1 MTANYRERSMRLLL
15 TCGLDV
21 NAAGGSFHETRGHV
35 VLGVLLREPG
45 VLVAHQPVL
54 QHGSLL
60 GLQTINRR
68 CFHNHR
74 DGPYTM
80 ITNMPVP
87 YDLCIGVPIS
97 HLHTVG

>member
-1 MTANYRERSMRLLL
+1 MRLLL

-68 CFHNHR
+68 CFHNHS
-74 DGPYTM
+74 DGPL
-80 ITNMPVP
+80 N
-87 YDLCIGVPIS
+87 YDNQPARPI
-97 HLHTVG
+97 